1 MSRFTTKLSAGI
13 FAGLVLLAAGA
24 SWSSA
29 HAQIITDPPKPTP
42 PITSERPMEYV
53 LIETSHGDILLE
65 LNREKAPASV
75 KNFLSYVQD
84 EFYDGTIF
92 HRVIPTFMIQGGG
105 FPANANFAPKQTKAP
120 IRNEGNNGLSNERG
134 TVAMARTNDPDSA
147 TSQFF
152 INTVDNA
159 FLDQNLEEKNHG
171 YAVFGKVIAGM
182 ETVDT
187 IKDVKTTTVSQHSDV
202 PVEPVTMKKVRHL
215 TPEEAERHKERI
227 GAGA

>member
-1 MSRFTTKLSAGI
+1 MSRFATKLSAGI
-13 FAGLVLLAAGA
+13 LAGLVLMAAGA
-24 SWSSA
+24 TRSN
-29 HAQIITDPPKPTP
+29 AQAQAITDPPTPKPP
-42 PITSERPMEYV
+42 VASEERPMEYV

-65 LNREKAPASV
+65 LNREKAPISV
-75 KNFLSYVQD
+75 ENFLSYVHD

-105 FPANANFAPKQTKAP
+105 FAANLTPKKTRDA

-134 TVAMARTNDPDSA
+134 TVAMARTNQPDTA

-159 FLDQNLEEKNHG
+159 FLDQNLEQNSHG

-187 IKDVKTTTVSQHSDV
+187 IKDVKTTTVGQYSDV
-202 PVEPVTMKKVRHL
+202 PVDPVTMKKVRHL
-215 TPEEAERHKERI
+215 TPEEVERHKERI
-227 GAGA
+227 GADA